1 MKYGLSDQT
10 INDLQNVFRSFEN
23 IETVILYGSRAKGNF
38 HEGSDIDFA
47 VTGKNIDLSLLHEIE
62 LKIDTLFLPYRID
75 LCNFEDIENNAL
87 KDHIKR
93 VGKYFY
99 QA

>member
-47 VTGKNIDLSLLHEIE
+47 VIGENIDLSLLHEIE

-87 KDHIKR
+87 KAHIER
-93 VGKYFY
+93 VGKRFY
-99 QA
+99 QV

>member
-10 INDLQNVFRSFEN
+10 VSDLQNVFRSFEN

-38 HEGSDIDFA
+38 HEESNIDFA
-47 VTGKNIDLSLLHEIE
+47 VTGENIDLSLLHEIE

-75 LCNFEDIENNAL
+75 LCNFDDIENHAL
-87 KDHIKR
+87 KSHIER
-93 VGKYFY
+93 VGKRFY
-99 QA
+99 QV